1 MSIIQMVQEASSWS
15 DLNAPKTQNDLRKLQ
30 RMVHPDI
37 NHEPGA
43 NAAFVK
49 LTELFNAPDY
59 DLRVASGVQK
69 DGHIIEWTI
78 KPGFKDRLEMVKFIK
93 FDSSF
98 DIFYTKVA
106 KAHLDSIDVAYGEG
120 FWFLEDCYIDGR
132 SSIWIAKRLAA
143 AINKAPRIHANITPK
158 TVVLNPSEHGL
169 KLDGWFYSIK
179 ENERLELR
187 PEARTMPKYLG
198 GSKAD
203 KMLDVSQA
211 AAMLADVT
219 DFTKEEHQLQNY
231 FQQQERDPSTPS
243 EFLAGID
250 KVALGLYGSPKFH
263 IMEQPNKQSI

>member
-1 MSIIQMVQEASSWS
+1 M
-15 DLNAPKTQNDLRKLQ
+15 
-30 RMVHPDI
+30 HPDV

-43 NAAFVK
+43 SAAFVR

-69 DGHIIEWTI
+69 DGHIIEWTM
-78 KPGFKDRLEMVKFIK
+78 KSGLKDRLEIVKSIK

-106 KAHLDSIDVAYGEG
+106 KAHIDSIDVAYGEG

-158 TVVLNPSEHGL
+158 TVVLSPSKHGL

-179 ENERLELR
+179 ENERLET
-187 PEARTMPKYLG
+187 EIANQI
-198 GSKAD
+198 KAGLEKRIGNRFNISSVEVTFID
-203 KMLDVSQA
+203 VTQATKDRINMLNAERANTRIAEQRAKTA
-211 AAMLADVT
+211 AAEAESNRVLSESIKNDPNVLVSKCLDAVNEG
-219 DFTKEEHQLQNY
+219 KSLPAG
-231 FQQQERDPSTPS
+231 FQCWPGTS
-243 EFLAGID
+243 
-250 KVALGLYGSPKFH
+250 GSVVVPAK
-263 IMEQPNKQSI
+263 